1 MQNELGTVAGL
12 WRYPVKSMLG
22 QAVASAEVTER
33 GLAGDR
39 SLAIVDQDSGKI
51 ASAKSPRLWRNLLQ
65 CTAMLERDRTR
76 IALPDGTLLRS
87 DDPDIDDALS
97 AYLGRTVT
105 LTDTAP
111 SRGTLD
117 RSVPE
122 QVLRDGLDAE
132 VQADIVDLGALAPA
146 GTFFDFAPVHLIST
160 STLNQV
166 AALSPRKSIEAVR
179 YRPNI
184 VITTDGLGFP
194 EHAWMGG
201 ELSIGEHLVLRIVA
215 STPRCAV
222 PTLAHGPL
230 PQDKAALRTLAE
242 HHRIVAM
249 PGRRPEPCAGVYAQ
263 VVRPGRVTPGDTV
276 RLSTELVTTTGL
288 VTAGPSGRSFG
299 LSE

>member
-1 MQNELGTVAGL
+1 MPHELGTVADL
-12 WRYPVKSMLG
+12 RRYPVKSMLG
-22 QAVASAEVTER
+22 QTVTSSEITER
-33 GLAGDR
+33 GLTGDR
-39 SLAIVDQDSGKI
+39 SLAIIDQDTGKI
-51 ASAKSPRLWRNLLQ
+51 ASAKTPRLWRDLLQ
-65 CTAMLERDRTR
+65 CTATLEQDHVR
-76 IALPDGTLLRS
+76 IALPNGSFLRS
-87 DDPDIDDALS
+87 DDADIDDALS
-97 AYLGRTVT
+97 AHLGRTVT
-105 LTDTAP
+105 LADTAP
-111 SRGTLD
+111 PGGTLD

-132 VQADIVDLGALAPA
+132 VQADIVDLGALAPT

-166 AALSPRKSIEAVR
+166 AALSPRNSIEAVR

-184 VITTDGLGFP
+184 VIDTDGLGFP
-194 EHAWMGG
+194 EHAWTGS
-201 ELSIGEHLVLRIVA
+201 ELVIGEQLVLRIVA

-242 HHRIVAM
+242 HNRIVAM

-276 RLSTELVTTTGL
+276 RLSPETVTTDRP
-288 VTAGPSGRSFG
+288 AAAAAS
-299 LSE
+299 